1 MKLLLTSENV
11 KRFCVCFMMIL
22 LSVSYLSYLGY
33 NLYLMG
39 HQTVPLNKKTGKPID
54 KCGNPDANLST
65 MLRQS
70 SDIFDKVNRIQFI
83 KELITGF
90 F

>member
-1 MKLLLTSENV
+1 MKVLLTPENV

-39 HQTVPLNKKTGKPID
+39 H
-54 KCGNPDANLST
+54 
-65 MLRQS
+65 
-70 SDIFDKVNRIQFI
+70 
-83 KELITGF
+83 
-90 F
+90 